1 MIKSKYWNHSKE
13 NINAEATINAHS
25 LLFALLWYF
34 VLRQS
39 SSDNNTINIWSI
51 KKGVKFS
58 TLEWTQPSDSINKN
72 VWSLDYSVDGTIL
85 CSASG
90 DGRLRLW
97 DAAIVQKQT
106 TRKAADF
113 EPHLK
118 TPFQNTLYNTFS
130 NTLPKTLFK
139 TFSKRFWKHAW
150 KVPFNILFK
159 RAF

>member
-1 MIKSKYWNHSKE
+1 MTIAAYATGSTNGIIFIRHGHDGP
-13 NINAEATINAHS
+13 INALAFSPNGEFIASAGN
-25 LLFALLWYF
+25 
-34 VLRQS
+34 
-39 SSDNNTINIWSI
+39 DNTINIWSI

-85 CSASG
+85 SSASG

-97 DAAIVQKQT
+97 DAALVQKQT

-118 TPFQNTLYNTFS
+118 SYQTTLYNSLSYIVNSSFS
-130 NTLPKTLFK
+130 SPCY
-139 TFSKRFWKHAW
+139 
-150 KVPFNILFK
+150 
-159 RAF
+159 